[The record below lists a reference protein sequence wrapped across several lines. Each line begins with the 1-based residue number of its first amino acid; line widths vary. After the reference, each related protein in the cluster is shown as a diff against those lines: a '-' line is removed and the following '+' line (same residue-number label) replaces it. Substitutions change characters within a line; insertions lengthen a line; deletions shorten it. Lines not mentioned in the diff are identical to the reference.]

1 MSDAS
6 VAAPSSVGT
15 AAPVD
20 FARADA
26 VAATVTRLLPPS
38 VAPLFGP
45 RFTRSD
51 FLFDEY
57 VHRLT
62 VQVFAE
68 CGLESALGEWSRPED
83 VAARCRLDP
92 QSSAVPLDW
101 MLRHLAGRGVLA
113 SDAGRFRAERNL
125 AALDP
130 AEVLAEQRR
139 HDATC
144 LPSYALA
151 ETAARE
157 YPAFLRGERSGEEI
171 LLAPRRLSLWT
182 SYFSNDNPLYAVN
195 NEVGAAALDAF
206 MPSGRCALLELVGGL
221 GSGALAVLD
230 RLAASGRLADI
241 QEYRFTELVP
251 AFLRR
256 GERLLRERRPDAA
269 FLSAAPL
276 DMDRPFA
283 EQGVAPASVSVVY
296 AVNTLHVARDL
307 AFTLGEIRGAL
318 QPGGRLVF
326 SECIRPRAGQT
337 IYPEFIFNLMQTFRA
352 RGFLTPEQWA
362 DALAAAGFAD
372 ITFLP
377 DVARIRDVFPGFYA
391 AAIGATRD

>member
-6 VAAPSSVGT
+6 VAAPSS
-15 AAPVD
+15 ACPVD

-26 VAATVTRLLPPS
+26 VAATVARLLPPS
-38 VAPLFGP
+38 VAPLFGT

-62 VQVFAE
+62 VQVVAE
-68 CGLESALGEWSRPED
+68 CGLEVALQEWSTPED
-83 VAARCRLDP
+83 IAARGGLDP
-92 QSSAVPLDW
+92 QSSAVPLRW
-101 MLRHLAGRGVLA
+101 MLHHLAARGVLA
-113 SDAGRFRAERNL
+113 SEGGRFRAERGL

-130 AEVLAEQRR
+130 AEVLEEQRR
-139 HDATC
+139 HDAAC

-151 ETAARE
+151 ETAGRE

-195 NEVGAAALDAF
+195 NHVGAAALDAW
-206 MPSGRCALLELVGGL
+206 MPAGKAALLELGGGL

-230 RLAASGRLADI
+230 RLAAGGHAGDI
-241 QEYRFTELVP
+241 QEYRFTEVVP

-256 GERLLRERRPDAA
+256 GERLLRERLPDAG

-283 EQGVAPASVSVVY
+283 EQGVAAASVSVVY

-318 QPGGRLVF
+318 RPGGRLVF

-337 IYPEFIFNLMQTFRA
+337 IYPEFIFNLIQTFRA

-362 DALAAAGFAD
+362 NALAAAGFSGVS
-372 ITFLP
+372 FLP
-377 DVARIRDVFPGFYA
+377 DVASIRDIFAGFYA
-391 AAIGATRD
+391 GAIGATRD

>member
-1 MSDAS
+1 VGAVSEAS
-6 VAAPSSVGT
+6 VATP
-15 AAPVD
+15 PVD

-62 VQVFAE
+62 VQVFAA
-68 CGLESALGEWSRPED
+68 CGLEPALAQWRTPDEVIDSGGLD
-83 VAARCRLDP
+83 AA
-92 QSSAVPLDW
+92 SSAVPLRW
-101 MLRHLAGRGVLA
+101 MLSHLAGRGVLA
-113 SDAGRFRAERNL
+113 RDGGRFRAER
-125 AALDP
+125 AVAPLDA

-139 HDATC
+139 HDAAC

-151 ETAARE
+151 ETAAAE

-195 NEVGAAALDAF
+195 NHVGAAALDAW
-206 MPSGRCALLELVGGL
+206 MPAGGSAVLELGGGL
-221 GSGALAVLD
+221 GSGALAALD
-230 RLAASGRLADI
+230 GLAARGRLGDVR
-241 QEYRFTELVP
+241 EYRFTELVP

-256 GERLLRERRPDAA
+256 GERVLRERLPNAA
-269 FLSAAPL
+269 FLSAASL

-283 EQGVAPASVSVVY
+283 DQGVAPASASVVY

-307 AFTLGEIRGAL
+307 AFTLREIRATL

-352 RGFLTPEQWA
+352 RGFLTPEQWTE
-362 DALAAAGFAD
+362 ALTAAGFAGVSL
-372 ITFLP
+372 LP
-377 DVARIRDVFPGFYA
+377 DVTRIRDVFPGFYA

>member
-6 VAAPSSVGT
+6 VTAPVSAG
-15 AAPVD
+15 APAVVD

-26 VAATVTRLLPPS
+26 VAATVTGLLPPS

-57 VHRLT
+57 VRRLT
-62 VQVFAE
+62 TQVFAE
-68 CGLESALGEWSRPED
+68 CGLEAALAEWSTAEE
-83 VAARCRLDP
+83 VAARCALDP
-92 QSSAVPLDW
+92 PSSAVPVAW
-101 MLRHLAGRGVLA
+101 MLRHLAGRGLLA
-113 SDAGRFRAERNL
+113 RAAGRFRAEH
-125 AALDP
+125 AVAVLDP
-130 AEVLAEQRR
+130 MPVLAEQRA
-139 HDATC
+139 HDAAC

-195 NEVGAAALDAF
+195 NAVGAAALDAW
-206 MPSGRCALLELVGGL
+206 MPAGRTAVLELGGGL

-230 RLAASGRLADI
+230 RLAASGRLRDLA
-241 QEYRFTELVP
+241 EYRFTEVVP

-256 GERLLRERRPDAA
+256 GERVLRERRPDAA
-269 FLSAAPL
+269 FLSAAAL

-283 EQGVAPASVSVVY
+283 EQGVAPASVAVVY

-307 AFTLGEIRGAL
+307 AFTLGEIRRAL
-318 QPGGRLVF
+318 ARGGRLVF

-352 RGFLTPEQWA
+352 RGFFTPEQWA
-362 DALAAAGFAD
+362 EALGTAGFVD
-372 ITFLP
+372 VTFLP

>member
-1 MSDAS
+1 VSEAS
-6 VAAPSSVGT
+6 VATP
-15 AAPVD
+15 PVD

-57 VHRLT
+57 VYRLT
-62 VQVFAE
+62 VQVLTE
-68 CGLESALGEWSRPED
+68 CGLEAALAQWSTPEE
-83 VAARCRLDP
+83 VAARGGLDP
-92 QSSAVPLDW
+92 QASAVPLRW
-101 MLRHLAGRGVLA
+101 MLSHLAGRGVLA
-113 SDAGRFRAERNL
+113 GDGGRFRAAR
-125 AALDP
+125 AVARLDP
-130 AEVLAEQRR
+130 AEVMAEQRR

-151 ETAARE
+151 ETAAAE

-195 NEVGAAALDAF
+195 NEVGAAALEAW
-206 MPSGRCALLELVGGL
+206 MPPGRSAVLELGGGL
-221 GSGALAVLD
+221 GSGALAVLA
-230 RLAASGRLADI
+230 RLSASGRLDDVQA
-241 QEYRFTELVP
+241 YRFTELVP

-256 GERLLRERRPDAA
+256 GERVLRERLPNAA
-269 FLSAAPL
+269 FLSAASL

-283 EQGVAPASVSVVY
+283 DQGVAPASVSVVY

-307 AFTLGEIRGAL
+307 AFTLGEIRAAL

-352 RGFLTPEQWA
+352 RGFLTPEQWTG
-362 DALAAAGFAD
+362 ALAAARFSGV
-372 ITFLP
+372 TFLP
-377 DVARIRDVFPGFYA
+377 DVARIRDVFVGFYA
-391 AAIGATRD
+391 AAIGATRE